1 MDILEQI
8 RKDYNSFSKT
18 RRRICDFILNEP
30 ERCCFC
36 SLKNFALQTN
46 TTEVTV
52 LNFCRALG
60 LDSYLDL
67 KKALQDYVISKVNPG
82 KRLKMAVSGSGNSQE
97 LQARIG
103 RAEQNLLQSAFERN
117 TPEMLLDFI
126 HRLQAANHVYIA
138 AHSFSLIPASYL
150 SFRLTTLGVANTV
163 LDTQD
168 QRNLFLQLGCKPEGN
183 VLVAIAIPPYG
194 GVTLSI
200 ASYCKATGLPVLAIS
215 DRLDSP
221 LAKDAA
227 ASLAC
232 HVDLLGTTNS
242 CTPLIGLIDLLTML
256 YSFSLNGTPPSGE
269 TGFLAGKKY
278 FDSFF
283 LPPNE

>member
-60 LDSYLDL
+60 LESYLDL

-97 LQARIG
+97 LQARIS

-117 TPEMLLDFI
+117 TPEMLMNFI
-126 HRLQAANHVYIA
+126 QRLQSANHVYIA
-138 AHSFSLIPASYL
+138 AHSISLIPASYL
-150 SFRLTTLGVANTV
+150 SFRLTTLGVSNTV
-163 LDTQD
+163 LDVQD
-168 QRNLFLQLGCKPEGN
+168 HRNLFLQLGGKPNGN

-194 GVTLSI
+194 GATLSI
-200 ASYCKATGLPVLAIS
+200 AAYCKTIGLPVLAIS

-227 ASLAC
+227 ASLAS

-242 CTPLIGLIDLLTML
+242 CTPLIGLIDLLAML
-256 YSFSLNGTPPSGE
+256 YSFSLDGTPPSGE
-269 TGFLAGKKY
+269 PDFLAGKKY